1 MASDAS
7 GPLLVIIGPPGAG
20 KTKVGKR
27 VARALGVPFTD
38 TDKVIVKAHGPI
50 ADLFAAHGEPH
61 FRAIE
66 RETVAEAL
74 GTDGIVSLGGGAVL
88 DPRTQ
93 ADLRERRVALI
104 MVDEDAVAERIEG
117 AKRPLLAHGGVAAWK
132 ALVDQRRHLY
142 EALATRTFDSS
153 RRSMDSVAEDV
164 VAWLREEDE
173 R

>member
-1 MASDAS
+1 MASDVS

-27 VARALGVPFTD
+27 VARRLGLPFAD
-38 TDKVIVKAHGPI
+38 TDKLIVARHGAI
-50 ADLFAAHGEPH
+50 ADIFAEHGEPY
-61 FRAIE
+61 FRALE
-66 RETVAEAL
+66 RDTVVEAL
-74 GTDGIVSLGGGAVL
+74 TTEGIVSLGGGAVL

-104 MVDEDAVAERIEG
+104 MVDEDGVAERIEG
-117 AKRPLLAHGGVAAWK
+117 EKRPLLAAGGVAAWK
-132 ALVDQRRHLY
+132 ALVDQRRPIY

-153 RRSMDSVAEDV
+153 HRPMDDVAADV
-164 VAWLREEDE
+164 TEWLLEEGD

>member
-27 VARALGVPFTD
+27 VARALGVPFAD
-38 TDKVIVKAHGPI
+38 TDKRIVATHGPI
-50 ADLFAAHGEPH
+50 ADLFAEHGEPY

-66 RETVAEAL
+66 RDQVAECLA
-74 GTDGIVSLGGGAVL
+74 GEGIVSVGGGAVL

-93 ADLRERRVALI
+93 ADLRDRRVALI
-104 MVDEDAVAERIEG
+104 TVDEDAVAERIEG
-117 AKRPLLAHGGVAAWK
+117 AKRPLLASGGVAAWK
-132 ALVDQRRHLY
+132 ALVEQRRHLY
-142 EALATRTFDSS
+142 DALATRAFDSS
-153 RRSMDSVAEDV
+153 RRSMDDVAAEV
-164 VAWLREEDE
+164 VAWLHEEGF